1 MKVYNKGTRTFNP
14 GSPIAV
20 KPGVW
25 TEIPDEEAAK
35 LIKMFPRELT
45 SVDSSVE
52 EKNELTALR
61 QENSTLKAKI
71 AEYEE
76 KLAVL
81 GELTPP
87 PAPAPTQKKAA
98 QAKPAVKVAV
108 VDIADERLKI

>member
-81 GELTPP
+81 GEPTPP
-87 PAPAPTQKKAA
+87 PAPTPKKAT